1 MCSII
6 GYLGSSISA
15 QDLRTGF
22 DKTISRG
29 PDDTRMLHIG
39 AATLGFH
46 RLAIMGLHPEGMQPF
61 TRDGSALVCNGEIY
75 GFRPIRERLIA
86 EGETFE
92 SESDC
97 EILLPLYEREGLDM
111 FRGLDA
117 EFAMIIYDAKRGGLV
132 AARDPI
138 GIRPLYYG
146 YDAEGAI
153 IFASEAKNLVGLV
166 HDVMPFPPGHYYADG
181 KFTCYRDMTHVDAVC
196 EDDLETVCT
205 NIREKL
211 IAGVQKRLDADAPLG
226 FLLSGGL
233 DSSLVCAISAKLL
246 KKPIRTFAIGM
257 RSDAIDL
264 KYAREVAEYLHA
276 DHTEVIIT
284 REDVLQAL
292 PEVVALLGT
301 YDITTIRASIG
312 MYLVCKAI
320 HEQTDLRVLL
330 TGEISDELFGYKYT
344 DFAPSPE
351 AFQQEAKKRVDE
363 LYMYDVLRADRCIAV
378 NSIEARVPF
387 GDLDFVK
394 YVMSIDPKLKVN
406 SYHMGKYLL
415 REAFAADR
423 ILPEDILWRQ
433 KAAFSDAVGHSM
445 VDDLKEYAESLYTDE
460 EYEEKRKQYSFAT
473 PFTKESL
480 LYRELFEKYYPG
492 QAEMVKDFWMP
503 NKDWEGC
510 DVKDPSARVLSNYGA
525 SGV

>member
-15 QDLRTGF
+15 QALRTGF

-117 EFAMIIYDAKRGGLV
+117 EFAMVIYDAKRGGLV

-166 HDVMPFPPGHYYADG
+166 HDVMPFPPGYYYADA
-181 KFTCYRDMTHVDAVC
+181 KSSSPACRSASMPTHRSVSCSPAAW
-196 EDDLETVCT
+196 T
-205 NIREKL
+205 
-211 IAGVQKRLDADAPLG
+211 AAW
-226 FLLSGGL
+226 
-233 DSSLVCAISAKLL
+233 CAQSRQSCSKSPSA
-246 KKPIRTFAIGM
+246 
-257 RSDAIDL
+257 
-264 KYAREVAEYLHA
+264 H
-276 DHTEVIIT
+276 
-284 REDVLQAL
+284 L
-292 PEVVALLGT
+292 PSAC
-301 YDITTIRASIG
+301 A
-312 MYLVCKAI
+312 
-320 HEQTDLRVLL
+320 
-330 TGEISDELFGYKYT
+330 
-344 DFAPSPE
+344 
-351 AFQQEAKKRVDE
+351 
-363 LYMYDVLRADRCIAV
+363 
-378 NSIEARVPF
+378 
-387 GDLDFVK
+387 
-394 YVMSIDPKLKVN
+394 
-406 SYHMGKYLL
+406 
-415 REAFAADR
+415 
-423 ILPEDILWRQ
+423 
-433 KAAFSDAVGHSM
+433 
-445 VDDLKEYAESLYTDE
+445 
-460 EYEEKRKQYSFAT
+460 AT
-473 PFTKESL
+473 PST
-480 LYRELFEKYYPG
+480 
-492 QAEMVKDFWMP
+492 
-503 NKDWEGC
+503 
-510 DVKDPSARVLSNYGA
+510 
-525 SGV
+525 

>member
-15 QDLRTGF
+15 QDLRAGF

-117 EFAMIIYDAKRGGLV
+117 EFAMVIYDARRGGLV

-153 IFASEAKNLVGLV
+153 VFASEAKNLVGLV

-205 NIREKL
+205 HIREKL
-211 IAGVQKRLDADAPLG
+211 IAGVENVSTPTRR
-226 FLLSGGL
+226 
-233 DSSLVCAISAKLL
+233 SA
-246 KKPIRTFAIGM
+246 
-257 RSDAIDL
+257 S
-264 KYAREVAEYLHA
+264 YS
-276 DHTEVIIT
+276 
-284 REDVLQAL
+284 
-292 PEVVALLGT
+292 
-301 YDITTIRASIG
+301 RAVWTAAS
-312 MYLVCKAI
+312 C
-320 HEQTDLRVLL
+320 
-330 TGEISDELFGYKYT
+330 
-344 DFAPSPE
+344 APS
-351 AFQQEAKKRVDE
+351 
-363 LYMYDVLRADRCIAV
+363 
-378 NSIEARVPF
+378 
-387 GDLDFVK
+387 
-394 YVMSIDPKLKVN
+394 
-406 SYHMGKYLL
+406 
-415 REAFAADR
+415 
-423 ILPEDILWRQ
+423 RQ
-433 KAAFSDAVGHSM
+433 SCSKS
-445 VDDLKEYAESLYTDE
+445 
-460 EYEEKRKQYSFAT
+460 
-473 PFTKESL
+473 
-480 LYRELFEKYYPG
+480 
-492 QAEMVKDFWMP
+492 
-503 NKDWEGC
+503 
-510 DVKDPSARVLSNYGA
+510 PSARSPSACAAMPSTSSTPARWRSICTLTTPRS
-525 SGV
+525 SSRPKM

>member
-15 QDLRTGF
+15 QDLRAGF

-117 EFAMIIYDAKRGGLV
+117 EFAMVIYDARRGGLV

-153 IFASEAKNLVGLV
+153 VFASEAKNLVGLV

-181 KFTCYRDMTHVDAVC
+181 KFTCYRDMTQVDAVC

-205 NIREKL
+205 HIREKL
-211 IAGVQKRLDADAPLG
+211 IAGVEKRLDADAPLG

-257 RSDAIDL
+257 ASRELKDDEAAQLTGTAIALDGIAVVVNPANTIDDL
-264 KYAREVAEYLHA
+264 SMDQIKGIYV
-276 DHTEVIIT
+276 
-284 REDVLQAL
+284 
-292 PEVVALLGT
+292 G
-301 YDITTIRASIG
+301 DITDWS
-312 MYLVCKAI
+312 
-320 HEQTDLRVLL
+320 DL
-330 TGEISDELFGYKYT
+330 
-344 DFAPSPE
+344 A
-351 AFQQEAKKRVDE
+351 
-363 LYMYDVLRADRCIAV
+363 
-378 NSIEARVPF
+378 
-387 GDLDFVK
+387 
-394 YVMSIDPKLKVN
+394 
-406 SYHMGKYLL
+406 
-415 REAFAADR
+415 
-423 ILPEDILWRQ
+423 
-433 KAAFSDAVGHSM
+433 
-445 VDDLKEYAESLYTDE
+445 
-460 EYEEKRKQYSFAT
+460 
-473 PFTKESL
+473 
-480 LYRELFEKYYPG
+480 
-492 QAEMVKDFWMP
+492 
-503 NKDWEGC
+503 
-510 DVKDPSARVLSNYGA
+510 
-525 SGV
+525 

>member
-15 QDLRTGF
+15 QDLRAGF

-75 GFRPIRERLIA
+75 GFRSIRERLIA

-117 EFAMIIYDAKRGGLV
+117 EFAMVIYDARRGGLV

-153 IFASEAKNLVGLV
+153 VFASEAKNLVGLV

-181 KFTCYRDMTHVDAVC
+181 KFTCYRDMTQVDAVC

-205 NIREKL
+205 HIREKL
-211 IAGVQKRLDADAPLG
+211 IAGVEKRLDADAPLS

-284 REDVLQAL
+284 PEDVIQAL

-344 DFAPSPE
+344 DFAPCAPTAASPSIVSRP
-351 AFQQEAKKRVDE
+351 ACRSAIWTSYSMSCPSTRPRSATSTARASICCATP
-363 LYMYDVLRADRCIAV
+363 LRATGCRTISSC
-378 NSIEARVPF
+378 ARRRPSA
-387 GDLDFVK
+387 
-394 YVMSIDPKLKVN
+394 MRS
-406 SYHMGKYLL
+406 
-415 REAFAADR
+415 
-423 ILPEDILWRQ
+423 
-433 KAAFSDAVGHSM
+433 
-445 VDDLKEYAESLYTDE
+445 
-460 EYEEKRKQYSFAT
+460 AT
-473 PFTKESL
+473 PWSTIS
-480 LYRELFEKYYPG
+480 RRT
-492 QAEMVKDFWMP
+492 
-503 NKDWEGC
+503 
-510 DVKDPSARVLSNYGA
+510 PSRSTRTRNLRPCAGSTTLRSRSPRNRCSTVNCLS
-525 SGV
+525 SITPVRRT

>member
-15 QDLRTGF
+15 QDLRAGF

-117 EFAMIIYDAKRGGLV
+117 EFAMVIYDARRGGLV
-132 AARDPI
+132 AARDAI

-153 IFASEAKNLVGLV
+153 VFASEAKNLVGLV

-181 KFTCYRDMTHVDAVC
+181 KFTCYRDMTQVDAVC

-205 NIREKL
+205 HIREKL
-211 IAGVQKRLDADAPLG
+211 IAGVEKRLDADAPLG

-284 REDVLQAL
+284 PEDVIQAL

-351 AFQQEAKKRVDE
+351 AFQEESAKRIRE
-363 LYMYDVLRADRCIAV
+363 LHMYDVLRADRCISV
-378 NSIEARVPF
+378 NSLEARVPF
-387 GDLDFVK
+387 GDLDFVQ
-394 YVMSIDPKLKVN
+394 YVMSIDPAKKCNV
-406 SYHMGKYLL
+406 YGKGKYLL
-415 REAFAADR
+415 RHAFEGDW
-423 ILPEDILWRQ
+423 LPHDILMRE

-445 VDDLKEYAESLYTDE
+445 VDDLKAYAEQKYTDE
-460 EYEEKRKQYSFAT
+460 EFETLRRKYDFAQ

-480 LYRELFEKYYPG
+480 LYRELFEQYYPG
-492 QAEMVKDFWMP
+492 QAHMIVDFWMP
-503 NKDWEGC
+503 NKSWDGC
-510 DVKDPSARVLSNYGA
+510 DVDDPSARVLANYGD
-525 SGV
+525 SGK

>member
-6 GYLGSSISA
+6 GYLGTSISA
-15 QDLRTGF
+15 QALRTGF
-22 DKTISRG
+22 DKTVSRG

-61 TRDGSALVCNGEIY
+61 TRGGSALVCNGEIY

-97 EILLPLYEREGLDM
+97 EILLPLYEREGLEM

-117 EFAMIIYDAKRGGLV
+117 EFAMVIYDAKRGSLV

-166 HDVMPFPPGHYYADG
+166 HDVLPFPPGHYYADG

-233 DSSLVCAISAKLL
+233 DSSLCL
-246 KKPIRTFAIGM
+246 
-257 RSDAIDL
+257 
-264 KYAREVAEYLHA
+264 
-276 DHTEVIIT
+276 
-284 REDVLQAL
+284 
-292 PEVVALLGT
+292 
-301 YDITTIRASIG
+301 
-312 MYLVCKAI
+312 
-320 HEQTDLRVLL
+320 
-330 TGEISDELFGYKYT
+330 
-344 DFAPSPE
+344 
-351 AFQQEAKKRVDE
+351 
-363 LYMYDVLRADRCIAV
+363 
-378 NSIEARVPF
+378 
-387 GDLDFVK
+387 
-394 YVMSIDPKLKVN
+394 
-406 SYHMGKYLL
+406 
-415 REAFAADR
+415 
-423 ILPEDILWRQ
+423 
-433 KAAFSDAVGHSM
+433 
-445 VDDLKEYAESLYTDE
+445 LYT
-460 EYEEKRKQYSFAT
+460 S
-473 PFTKESL
+473 
-480 LYRELFEKYYPG
+480 
-492 QAEMVKDFWMP
+492 
-503 NKDWEGC
+503 
-510 DVKDPSARVLSNYGA
+510 
-525 SGV
+525 

>member
-15 QDLRTGF
+15 QALRTGF

-153 IFASEAKNLVGLV
+153 IFASEAKNLVGFV

-276 DHTEVIIT
+276 DHTEIIIT

-344 DFAPSPE
+344 DFAPSPA
-351 AFQQEAKKRVDE
+351 AFQEESASASVSCIC
-363 LYMYDVLRADRCIAV
+363 MTCCAPTAASPSTVLRRACRLAIWTSCNMSCPSTRPRSATSTARASTCCAMPLRATGCRMTSLCARRRPSVMRSATRWSMTSRLTPRRHIRTSPSTSCAGSMISRSRSPRSRC
-378 NSIEARVPF
+378 SIVSSSS
-387 GDLDFVK
+387 GT
-394 YVMSIDPKLKVN
+394 
-406 SYHMGKYLL
+406 
-415 REAFAADR
+415 
-423 ILPEDILWRQ
+423 ILIRHAWCP
-433 KAAFSDAVGHSM
+433 
-445 VDDLKEYAESLYTDE
+445 
-460 EYEEKRKQYSFAT
+460 
-473 PFTKESL
+473 
-480 LYRELFEKYYPG
+480 
-492 QAEMVKDFWMP
+492 
-503 NKDWEGC
+503 
-510 DVKDPSARVLSNYGA
+510 A
-525 SGV
+525 SGCRTRHGPAAM